1 MSTRS
6 AIIPC
11 LQYEDAPRA
20 IDFLCVAF
28 GFERHAVFVDPQ
40 NARIIQHAQ
49 LVRDG
54 QMIMLSTA
62 QDGEFSRAAPM
73 VSVNATGGN
82 TQSAYVVVEDVDA
95 HAARARAAGAV
106 IFMEPRDQDYGGRG
120 YGARDPEGHAW
131 SFGSY
136 DPFAPAT

>member
-1 MSTRS
+1 MPNRS

-20 IDFLCVAF
+20 IDFLCAAF
-28 GFERHAVFVDPQ
+28 GFERRAVFEDPQ

-62 QDGEFSRAAPM
+62 QGGEFGRAAPM
-73 VSVNATGGN
+73 VSVAAAGGN
-82 TQSAYVVVEDVDA
+82 TQSAYVVVQDVDA
-95 HAARARAAGAV
+95 HAARAQAAGAV

-120 YGARDPEGHAW
+120 YGARDPEGNAW

-136 DPFAPAT
+136 DPFAPAA